1 MEIERVLICGQS
13 VLYCSQVT
21 AIIPKEFDVQIERLN
36 AKRRGFL
43 IVCTIVLCGAL
54 GAQGATINVPGD
66 QPTIQAGIDA
76 AADGDT
82 VLVAAGVY
90 TENIRFNGKE
100 AVLKSADGSATTIIE
115 PLDPMVS
122 IVSFIDGEGR
132 GAVIEGFGLTGT
144 VNAPAVTCN
153 NSSPIIRTCEIMNCR
168 AQFSAGAIRSTY
180 GSPWV
185 MENII
190 HTNSLEEYAV
200 QIIAPGVDSV
210 VIKDNVAHN
219 NVGGAVL
226 VSNSTVPVYV
236 MANVIFDND
245 GGIAVSGSGTG
256 GQISRNV
263 VFRNLMMSGI
273 ALDGMDGVEVSNNTS
288 YGNDTGI
295 VVGWTQGPTLGGN
308 NIIANNT
315 SLGLYD
321 VELRLTHNLVWGN
334 GTSFDD
340 PPHPPNNFIA
350 ADPVFADPGAGD
362 FSLSCESPAIDAGDP
377 GMTDPD
383 GSIADMGAIP
393 FDHDSALPVAMNLR
407 VDSEPPLKLPP
418 APPVFVWE
426 PVTGGTQLAFECEI
440 ARVDSM
446 GATVIFGSGEAV
458 STTANYAYSGPSLDE
473 GVSYLVRLRL
483 RDSSGWG
490 CWRSLAI
497 RRNAAPNKAWPQL
510 PADGARVREGEV
522 DLQVKPESDP
532 EGDLVNYRFEVYADE
547 SMSQLAG
554 SAEVIATSPGN
565 VHSGIIGGLAA
576 GSTYWWRCT
585 TFDYSDSS
593 AWGSTRS
600 FLVASP
606 GVIYVPGDFAD
617 IPGAVNYAING
628 DTIDI
633 AAGVYEIR
641 KGVFV
646 SGKGICIR
654 GSQTGEGTVI
664 RKSDGLAVF
673 HVSSPSNS
681 WTEFKSLRFETRN
694 SISAK
699 GDLRLR
705 NCVFRRLFPANAP
718 MVRFYDDALIEDC
731 RFMEL
736 DSYAIALGA
745 TLSGG
750 ESITIVRN
758 EFIDASPMEGT
769 PAIALD
775 NFGTL
780 ACSLSISGNLI
791 HQEGAVAGINLEYG
805 PFTGTISNNVIDKAI
820 IGIAIRDTSL
830 ALRIANNIITN
841 CSQTAL
847 LNAALANFNNLWNNN
862 TDYSNT
868 PPGAHD
874 LHVDPQFVDAAN
886 GDYRLLCTSP
896 CIDAGDPASSATC
909 SGKRIDIG
917 ALEFEYVV
925 GNANGNTSGNLI
937 NLTDAV
943 FLVNHIFAGGPAPC
957 PVGAGQVDCDEQL
970 TISDVVYLVNYL
982 YAQGVV
988 PCGGC

>member
-1 MEIERVLICGQS
+1 M
-13 VLYCSQVT
+13 
-21 AIIPKEFDVQIERLN
+21 QIERLN
-36 AKRRGFL
+36 AMRRGLL
-43 IVCTIVLCGAL
+43 IVCMLILCWGL
-54 GAQGATINVPGD
+54 GAQGAIVNVPGD

-76 AADGDT
+76 AAVGDT

-100 AVLKSADGSATTIIE
+100 AMLKSADGSAATTIE

-245 GGIAVSGSGTG
+245 GGIAVTGSGTG
-256 GQISRNV
+256 GQILRNV
-263 VFRNLMMSGI
+263 VYGNLSMPGI
-273 ALDGMDGVEVSNNTS
+273 AVAGMDGIEVSNNTS
-288 YGNDTGI
+288 YGNETGI
-295 VVGWTQGPTLGGN
+295 AVDWAQGSAYGGYN
-308 NIIANNT
+308 VIANNIGV
-315 SLGLYD
+315 GLYD
-321 VELRLTHNLVWGN
+321 GAHRLSHNLVWGN
-334 GTSFDD
+334 GTPFAN
-340 PPHPPNNFIA
+340 PPHPPNTFIA
-350 ADPVFADPGAGD
+350 ADPEFADPSAGD
-362 FSLSCESPAIDAGDP
+362 FSLTCESPAIDAGDP
-377 GMTDPD
+377 AMTDPD
-383 GSIADMGAIP
+383 GSIADMGAIT
-393 FDHDSALPVAMNLR
+393 FDHTIREVCDTILIPGLPPMIICYIDSTLPAAMNLS
-407 VDSEPPLKLPP
+407 VDNEPALKLSSVS
-418 APPVFVWE
+418 PVFSWE
-426 PVTGGTQLAFECEI
+426 PVTGGTQLAFECEVV
-440 ARVDSM
+440 RLDST
-446 GATVIFGSGEAV
+446 GTTVIFGSGEVV
-458 STTANYAYSGPSLDE
+458 SATASFSYSGPPLE
-473 GVSYLVRLRL
+473 AGLSYVFRLRL
-483 RDSSGWG
+483 RDYRGWS
-490 CWRSLAI
+490 CWRSIVI
-497 RRNAAPNKAWPQL
+497 RRNAAPNKAWPQK

-522 DLQVKPESDP
+522 DLQVRPESDP
-532 EGDLVNYRFEVYADE
+532 EGDLVSYRFEVYADE

-554 SAEVIATSPGN
+554 SAEVIATIPGN
-565 VHSGIIGGLAA
+565 VHSGIIGGLAT
-576 GSTYWWRCT
+576 GSTYWWRCR
-585 TFDYSDSS
+585 TFDFSDSS
-593 AWGSTRS
+593 VWGSTRS
-600 FLVASP
+600 FLVASA
-606 GVIYVPGDFAD
+606 GIIHVPGDFGEIAA
-617 IPGAVNYAING
+617 AVNYAING

-633 AAGVYEIR
+633 AAGVYEISSS
-641 KGVFV
+641 VFV
-646 SGKGICIR
+646 IGKGICIQ
-654 GSQTGEGTVI
+654 GSQTEEGTVI
-664 RKSDGLAVF
+664 RKTDAAAAF
-673 HVSSPSNS
+673 YVSSPANS
-681 WTEFKSLRFETRN
+681 WTEFRSLEFEVRS
-694 SISAK
+694 SISAS
-699 GDLRLR
+699 GELRLR
-705 NCVFRRLFPANAP
+705 NCVFRRVLSANEP
-718 MVRFYDDALIEDC
+718 MVRLVDDVLVEDC
-731 RFMEL
+731 KFVEL
-736 DSYAIALGA
+736 DLYAYNLDA
-745 TLSGG
+745 TLGGG

-758 EFIDASPMEGT
+758 EFLDASPMEGA
-769 PAIALD
+769 PAILLF
-775 NFGTL
+775 NTGNL

-791 HQEGAVAGINLEYG
+791 HQEGALSGIRLDGG
-805 PFTGTISNNVIDKAI
+805 PFTGTISNNVIDKAL
-820 IGIAIRDTSL
+820 IGIAIDDTSSE
-830 ALRIANNIITN
+830 LRIANNIITS
-841 CSQTAL
+841 CIQTAF
-847 LNAALANFNNLWNNN
+847 LNAALADFNDLWNNN

-874 LHVDPQFVDAAN
+874 LHIDPQYVDAAN

-917 ALEFEYVV
+917 AFEFEYVV

-957 PVGAGQVDCDEQL
+957 PIGAGQVDCDDQV

-982 YAQGVV
+982 YAQGPA
-988 PCGGC
+988 PCSGC